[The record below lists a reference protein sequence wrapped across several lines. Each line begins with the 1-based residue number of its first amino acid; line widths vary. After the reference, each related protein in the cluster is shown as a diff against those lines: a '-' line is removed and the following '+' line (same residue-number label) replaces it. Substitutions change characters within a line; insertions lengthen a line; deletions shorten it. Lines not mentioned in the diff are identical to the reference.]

1 MSNFFLQGGGKVSE
15 EIQAFDWHNSP
26 LGSIADWSPFLKNS
40 LNICL
45 NSAFPVFVG
54 WGPQLI
60 MFYNQAYAN
69 LLDGKD
75 NYQGLGKPVKEFWAD
90 IWDIIGPLLE
100 SVMESGKAVELQ
112 DYLFSLRRNGLMED
126 RYFNFSFS
134 PIYMEEGIG
143 GVMNMAIETT
153 DKVLNARRLQ
163 MEHSRMENFIKHVPA
178 AVCVLGGPELIFEF
192 VNSVYQKLFPGRDLI
207 GKSVVEAL
215 PEIYNTSIHH
225 ILQEVYR
232 TGNTFEGKELL
243 IPLSR
248 FDGAPLEDLYFN
260 FIYQARY
267 NTHFQVDGIEV
278 FAFEVTDLV
287 RSRQSAEQLSLKLE
301 QQTKIFDL
309 TLSAIKDFVYTFDT
323 EGRFTYS
330 NKALLELLEIDLE
343 EIVGK
348 NFYDL
353 PYPEDLATT
362 LQAQIAQVVESG
374 KQITKET
381 PFTNPSGKTG
391 HYEYIFVPIFD
402 QDGKVAL
409 VAGST
414 REISERIKQ
423 EQSIKYNN
431 EELVHVNNE
440 LVRVN
445 SDLDNFI
452 YAASH
457 DLKTPI
463 SNIEGLIIAL
473 TKHLSPESRENPFI
487 VQLLQ
492 MINGS
497 IERFN
502 KTIQDLTEISKLER
516 INEDEE
522 KFIHLASLVDDIK
535 LDFSWII
542 QESNAKIQVDLSE
555 IEEFRFSSKNLRSI
569 FYNLISNSLKY
580 RSPDRNPI
588 IKIGGK
594 KDLNFHIIT
603 VEDNGLGMDLA
614 QKDFVFGMFKRL
626 HNHVEGSG
634 IGLFI
639 VKKIM
644 DQVGGKIKV
653 ESKVGEGSTFTLY
666 FKKT

>member
-1 MSNFFLQGGGKVSE
+1 MHGGGQVSE
-15 EIQAFDWHNSP
+15 EIKSLDWESTP
-26 LGSIADWSPFLKNS
+26 LGNITHWSPFLKNS
-40 LNICL
+40 INICL
-45 NSAFPVFVG
+45 NSAYPVFVG

-60 MFYNQAYAN
+60 MFYNQACAE
-69 LLDGKD
+69 LLDGEN
-75 NYQGLGKPVKEFWAD
+75 NYQGIGKPAKEFWAE
-90 IWDIIGPLLE
+90 IWDIIHPHIKR
-100 SVMESGKAVELQ
+100 VMDTGAPVELEDQ
-112 DYLFSLRRNGLMED
+112 LFYLKRNGLQEE
-126 RYFNFSFS
+126 RYFSFS
-134 PIYMEEGIG
+134 LSPICVKEGIG

-153 DKVLNARRLQ
+153 DKVLIARRLQ
-163 MEHSRMENFIKHVPA
+163 LDHAKLEKFIHQVPA
-178 AVCVLGGPELIFEF
+178 AVCVLGGEHLKFEL
-192 VNSVYQKLFPGRDLI
+192 VNPAYQKLFPGRELV
-207 GKSVVEAL
+207 GKNLLDAL
-215 PEIYNTSIHH
+215 PEIKDSPIYA
-225 ILQEVYR
+225 ILQDVYR
-232 TGNTFEGKELL
+232 TGKPFEGKELL
-243 IPLSR
+243 VPLSR
-248 FDGAPLEDLYFN
+248 FGGSPLENLYFN
-260 FIYQARY
+260 FIYQAKF
-267 NTHFQVDGIEV
+267 NQNLQIDGIEV

-287 RSRQSAEQLSLKLE
+287 KSRKSAEQLSKKLE
-301 QQTKIFDL
+301 EQAKIFDV
-309 TLSAIKDFVYTFDT
+309 TLSAIKDFIYTFDI

-330 NKALLELLEIDLE
+330 NKALLELLEIELE

-353 PYPEDLATT
+353 PYPKELALT
-362 LQAQIAQVVESG
+362 LQSQIAQVVESG
-374 KQITKET
+374 KQITNET
-381 PFTNPSGKTG
+381 PYTNPSGKTG
-391 HYEYIFVPIFD
+391 YYEYIFVPIFD
-402 QDGKVAL
+402 SEGKVAL

-423 EQSIKYNN
+423 QQSIKFNN

-473 TKHLSPESRENPFI
+473 TKHLSGESRDNPFI

-502 KTIQDLTEISKLER
+502 KTIQDLTEITKLER
-516 INEDEE
+516 INEDED
-522 KFIHLASLVDDIK
+522 KFIHLGSLVEDIK
-535 LDFSWII
+535 LDLSWII
-542 QESNAKIQVDLSE
+542 QESRAEIQVDLTE

-580 RSPDRNPI
+580 RSPDRIPF

-603 VEDNGLGMDLA
+603 VQDNGLGMDLT

-666 FKKT
+666 FKKA